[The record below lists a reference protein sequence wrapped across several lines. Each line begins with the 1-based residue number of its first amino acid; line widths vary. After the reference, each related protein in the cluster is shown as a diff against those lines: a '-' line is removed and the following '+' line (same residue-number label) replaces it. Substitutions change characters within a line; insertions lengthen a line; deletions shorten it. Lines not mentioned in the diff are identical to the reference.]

1 MPRTVLI
8 GVVFLA
14 RRTMEERRT
23 TLSITNDIPRSA
35 LLDFTVCIVSASLA
49 LFWVV
54 LRIVSRFRSKTRL
67 RFNDYAIIWA
77 MFWGI
82 CLAVNSILTVTY
94 GGIGHHM
101 SEIVALAPQNIEP
114 MLKVRPDPTHEICWR

>member
-1 MPRTVLI
+1 
-8 GVVFLA
+8 
-14 RRTMEERRT
+14 MEKRRT
-23 TLSITNDIPRSA
+23 TLSITDDVPLSA
-35 LLDFTVCIVSASLA
+35 MLDFTICIVFASLA

-54 LRIVSRFRSKTRL
+54 LRVMSRFRAKAKL

-82 CLAVNSILTVTY
+82 ALAVNSIITVSY

-101 SEIVALAPQNIEP
+101 PEIVALAPQNIEP
-114 MLKVRPDPTHEICWR
+114 MLKVRPHCVRAICSELIKR